1 MTFPEIDTPVMLIL
15 VQVEHILVH
24 SDAWHLATMQSKHLE
39 GKRYK
44 PSHIGE
50 AGGSPPW

>member
-1 MTFPEIDTPVMLIL
+1 MIFPEIDIPVMLNL

-24 SDAWHLATMQSKHLE
+24 SEAWYLATMQTKVKHLE

-44 PSHIGE
+44 PSQL
-50 AGGSPPW
+50 